1 MSGHYGPWMLDPQH
15 DPQMDAGPA
24 GFAVADP
31 IDDPSGLPY
40 AFPDRGKLLIEMV
53 RCSTAAQ
60 FLRSLSPTFQ
70 PEHFTLPDMSH
81 YRAP

>member
-1 MSGHYGPWMLDPQH
+1 MSGHYGPWMLDPQ
-15 DPQMDAGPA
+15 MDAGPA
-24 GFAVADP
+24 DPRLADP
-31 IDDPSGLPY
+31 IDDHSALPF
-40 AFPDRGKLLIEMV
+40 AFPDRGKLLFEMV

-70 PEHFTLPDMSH
+70 PEHFMLPDMSH